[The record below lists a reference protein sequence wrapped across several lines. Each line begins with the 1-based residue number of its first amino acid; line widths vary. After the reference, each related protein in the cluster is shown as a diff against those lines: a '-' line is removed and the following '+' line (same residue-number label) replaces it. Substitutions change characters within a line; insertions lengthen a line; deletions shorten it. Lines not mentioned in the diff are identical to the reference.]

1 MPGRMPEPCPL
12 VRRRHVDHVR
22 YAGDLCR
29 GPSVS
34 RRPAAVAGQ
43 DAVREDAAPRS

>member
-1 MPGRMPEPCPL
+1 MPRRMPEPVPL

-29 GPSVS
+29 REAV
-34 RRPAAVAGQ
+34 RRPTAAAAGE
-43 DAVREDAAPRS
+43 DVRFP